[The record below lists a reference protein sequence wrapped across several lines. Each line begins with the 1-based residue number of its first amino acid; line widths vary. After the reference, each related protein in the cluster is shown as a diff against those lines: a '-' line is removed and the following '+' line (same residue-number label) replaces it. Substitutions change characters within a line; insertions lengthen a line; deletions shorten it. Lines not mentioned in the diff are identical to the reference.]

1 MKRKGEAAFLEKWI
15 HKARALGKEP
25 PKASD
30 APYNLDA
37 DDLLPGMEQINLKVP
52 RGTKERLRR
61 LGIQEGGLSM
71 RRMFKRMLDEYEER
85 HNGKGKV
92 RR

>member
-1 MKRKGEAAFLEKWI
+1 MKIKSEAAYLEKWI
-15 HKARALGKEP
+15 DKGKGLGKEP

-37 DDLLPGMEQINLKVP
+37 DDLLPGMEQINIKVP
-52 RGTKERLRR
+52 RGTKERLRQ

-71 RRMFKRMLDEYEER
+71 RRMFKRMVDEFEER
-85 HNGKGKV
+85 HRSKKAK
-92 RR
+92 R

>member
-1 MKRKGEAAFLEKWI
+1 MKPKGEAAYLEKWI
-15 HKARALGKEP
+15 HKGRALGKEP
-25 PKASD
+25 PKPGD

-37 DDLLPGMEQINLKVP
+37 DDLLPGMEQINIKVP
-52 RGTKERLRR
+52 RGTKERLRQ

-71 RRMFKRMLDEYEER
+71 RRMFKRMLDEFEER
-85 HNGKGKV
+85 HRERGKT